1 MSDIRVQN
9 TKNNLIAALLSCL
22 EDESFHKLKVKDII
36 DKAGVST
43 RTFYQYYSDVNDLLR
58 DTEDSFITEYLKN
71 VEKDH
76 DSLGDLDLDTPFEDQ
91 LENILNAT
99 KNTIEFCYAHKK
111 EIQVLLSDNGDTRFY
126 NMIFQTGCEEIMKR
140 MSQMKNIDKLKMN
153 EKEQMRMMI
162 SVQVFVHS
170 IIGMVRVLLE
180 YSDRLAPYDV
190 RQSIFTFLRESPVAS
205 MNINKK

>member
-58 DTEDSFITEYLKN
+58 DIEDSFMAEYLKN
-71 VEKDH
+71 VEKDR

-111 EIQVLLSDNGDTRFY
+111 EIQVLLSDNGANLSLYSSKTLTMP
-126 NMIFQTGCEEIMKR
+126 MILCTNTCT
-140 MSQMKNIDKLKMN
+140 L
-153 EKEQMRMMI
+153 
-162 SVQVFVHS
+162 
-170 IIGMVRVLLE
+170 IIILICSFSFIFNL
-180 YSDRLAPYDV
+180 
-190 RQSIFTFLRESPVAS
+190 SIFFIWLIRFIISSQPVWK
-205 MNINKK
+205 IIL

>member
-43 RTFYQYYSDVNDLLR
+43 RTFYQYYSDVNDLEIQ
-58 DTEDSFITEYLKN
+58 EDSFITEYLKN
-71 VEKDH
+71 VEKDR

-190 RQSIFTFLRESPVAS
+190 RQSILTFLRESPVAS

>member
-9 TKNNLIAALLSCL
+9 TKNNLIAALLGCL
-22 EDESFHKLKVKDII
+22 ENKSVHELKVKDII

-58 DTEDSFITEYLKN
+58 DTEDNFVAEYLKN
-71 VEKDH
+71 VEKDR
-76 DSLGDLDLDTPFEDQ
+76 DSLGELDLDTPFEDQ
-91 LENILNAT
+91 LETILNAT

-140 MSQMKNIDKLKMN
+140 MSQMKNIDELKMD

-190 RQSIFTFLRESPVAS
+190 RQSILTFLRESPVAS

>member
-22 EDESFHKLKVKDII
+22 ENKSVHKLKVKDII

-58 DTEDSFITEYLKN
+58 DTEDSFVAEYLKN
-71 VEKDH
+71 VEKDR

-91 LENILNAT
+91 LETILNAT

-111 EIQVLLSDNGDTRFY
+111 EIQLLLSDNGDTRFY

-140 MSQMKNIDKLKMN
+140 MSQMKNIDELKMD
-153 EKEQMRMMI
+153 EKEQMRTMI

-190 RQSIFTFLRESPVAS
+190 RQSILTFLRESPVAS

>member
-1 MSDIRVQN
+1 M
-9 TKNNLIAALLSCL
+9 
-22 EDESFHKLKVKDII
+22 
-36 DKAGVST
+36 
-43 RTFYQYYSDVNDLLR
+43 LR
-58 DTEDSFITEYLKN
+58 DTEDSFIAEYLKN
-71 VEKDH
+71 VEKDR

-153 EKEQMRMMI
+153 EKEQMRMTI

-190 RQSIFTFLRESPVAS
+190 RQSILTFLRESPVAS

>member
-1 MSDIRVQN
+1 MQN
-9 TKNNLIAALLSCL
+9 TKNNLITALLSCL
-22 EDESFHKLKVKDII
+22 EDKSVHELKVKDII

-58 DTEDSFITEYLKN
+58 DIEDSFMAEYLKN
-71 VEKDH
+71 VEKDR
-76 DSLGDLDLDTPFEDQ
+76 DSLGDLDLDVPFEDQ
-91 LENILNAT
+91 LETILNAT

-111 EIQVLLSDNGDTRFY
+111 EIQLLLSDNGDTRFY
-126 NMIFQTGCEEIMKR
+126 NMIFYTGCEKIMKR
-140 MSQMKNIDKLKMN
+140 MSQMKHIDELKMD
-153 EKEQMRMMI
+153 EKDQMRMMI
-162 SVQVFVHS
+162 SVQVFVYS

-190 RQSIFTFLRESPVAS
+190 RQSILTFLRESPIAS

>member
-9 TKNNLIAALLSCL
+9 TKNNLIAALLGCL
-22 EDESFHKLKVKDII
+22 ENKSVHELKVKDII

-58 DTEDSFITEYLKN
+58 DTEDSFVAEYLKN
-71 VEKDH
+71 VEKDR
-76 DSLGDLDLDTPFEDQ
+76 DSLGELDLDTPFEDQ
-91 LENILNAT
+91 LETILNAT

-140 MSQMKNIDKLKMN
+140 MSQMK

-190 RQSIFTFLRESPVAS
+190 RQSILTFLRESPVAS